1 LNSGKLQLDA
11 GGWWGESGAGLSSP
25 AKRAIGLD
33 MKLVRS
39 SGSQYNI
46 GLWQMLFKEMNKP
59 LQSLLSLLCLVYGLP
74 EARQAHA
81 AP

>member
-1 LNSGKLQLDA
+1 
-11 GGWWGESGAGLSSP
+11 
-25 AKRAIGLD
+25 